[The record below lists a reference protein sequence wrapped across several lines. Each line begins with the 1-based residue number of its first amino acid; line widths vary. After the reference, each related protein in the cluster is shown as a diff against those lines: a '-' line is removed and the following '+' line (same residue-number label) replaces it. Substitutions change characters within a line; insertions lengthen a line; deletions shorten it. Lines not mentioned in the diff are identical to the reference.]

1 MLMGFRRLARQP
13 LLDIRI
19 FELPGL
25 FLDWMGTSENIAQLN
40 SSYDQVQKVAEGGTQ
55 DNI

>member
-1 MLMGFRRLARQP
+1 MGFRRLARQP

-25 FLDWMGTSENIAQLN
+25 FLDWMGTTENIAQLK
-40 SSYDQVQKVAEGGTQ
+40 SSYDQVQKVAEGETQ
-55 DNI
+55 DNT